1 ERGFVTLRD
10 LTRLA
15 KRLKLDSDRL
25 RELQALLSEHGVEI
39 TEEPAA
45 AEDAEDAR
53 AEDDDDEEEERAGE
67 SIEDSLRLYLRSI
80 GRVPLLTAE
89 QEVSLAKRIERG
101 DMSAKNQMVAANL
114 RLVVSLAKGYQGRGL
129 PLLDL
134 IQDGSLGL

>member
-1 ERGFVTLRD
+1 MASAETQDPQQALRSEGVERLIAAGQERGFVTLRD

-15 KRLKLDSDRL
+15 KRLELDSDRL

-67 SIEDSLRLYLRSI
+67 SIEDSLRLYLRS
-80 GRVPLLTAE
+80 
-89 QEVSLAKRIERG
+89 
-101 DMSAKNQMVAANL
+101 
-114 RLVVSLAKGYQGRGL
+114 
-129 PLLDL
+129 
-134 IQDGSLGL
+134 